1 MGIRVNPNLVPD
13 LIAGIDTVR
22 QQLNSEDLQ
31 LASGKSINAPS
42 DNPAGA
48 AALTIN
54 QAAQN
59 QTDTY
64 TSNVTDLQTKLQIGD
79 SALSSVVTALEQ
91 AISLGTEAGN
101 STLSDSNR
109 GAIATQLSGIQQ
121 QLVSLAN
128 TTSGGTFLFSGTLV
142 ETQPFALDA
151 SSPSGVDYAGNNSLQ
166 SVELSPGQNLN
177 VNVPGSQIFLNAS
190 GNVFQA
196 INQMIT
202 AIQTNNGIGTAVT
215 DLGQAAQEFNAQ
227 RQTYGTALNQ
237 LTTTGNFLA
246 SEKVQ
251 LQTQQSNIGGAD
263 LAKVTGDFSQSE
275 TAYSALLESAAKVL
289 SLPNLLTYLQ

>member
-1 MGIRVNPNLVPD
+1 MGIRVNPDQVPD
-13 LIAGIDTVR
+13 LVAGIDTVR

-54 QAAQN
+54 EAAQN

-101 STLSDSNR
+101 STLSNANR
-109 GAIATQLSGIQQ
+109 GAIANQLSGIQQ
-121 QLVSLAN
+121 QIVSLAN

-142 ETQPFALDA
+142 ETQPFTLDP
-151 SSPSGVDYAGNNSLQ
+151 SSPNGVDYAGNNSVQ
-166 SVELSPGQNLN
+166 SVELSPGQNLD
-177 VNVPGSQIFLNAS
+177 VNVPGSQIFLNPS

-196 INQMIT
+196 VNQLIA
-202 AIQTNNGIGTAVT
+202 AIQTNTNIGTAVT
-215 DLGQAAQEFNAQ
+215 NLGQAAQEFNAQ

-246 SEKVQ
+246 NEEVQ
-251 LQTQQSNIGGAD
+251 LQTQQSNIGGAN
-263 LAKVTGDFSQSE
+263 LAKVTADFSQSE

>member
-1 MGIRVNPNLVPD
+1 MGIRVNPDLVPD
-13 LIAGIDTVR
+13 LVAGIDTVR

-54 QAAQN
+54 EAAQN

-79 SALSSVVTALEQ
+79 SAMSSVVTALEQ

-101 STLSDSNR
+101 STLSDANR
-109 GAIATQLSGIQQ
+109 GAIANQLSGIQQ
-121 QLVSLAN
+121 QIVSLAN

-142 ETQPFALDA
+142 ETQPFTLDP
-151 SSPSGVDYAGNNSLQ
+151 SSPAGVDYAGNNSAQ
-166 SVELSPGQNLN
+166 SVELSPGQHLN
-177 VNVPGSQIFLNAS
+177 VNVPGSQIFLNPS

-196 INQMIT
+196 INQLIT
-202 AIQTNNGIGTAVT
+202 AIQTNSNIGTAVT
-215 DLGQAAQEFNAQ
+215 NLGQAAQEFNAQ
-227 RQTYGTALNQ
+227 RQAYGSALNQ

-246 SEKVQ
+246 NEKLQ

-263 LAKVTGDFSQSE
+263 LPKVTADFSQSE
-275 TAYSALLESAAKVL
+275 TAYNALLESAAKVL

>member
-1 MGIRVNPNLVPD
+1 MGIRVNPDQVPD
-13 LIAGIDTVR
+13 LVAGIDTVR

-54 QAAQN
+54 ETAQN

-101 STLSDSNR
+101 STLSNANR
-109 GAIATQLSGIQQ
+109 GAIANQLSGIQQ
-121 QLVSLAN
+121 QIVSLAN

-142 ETQPFALDA
+142 ETQPFTLDP
-151 SSPSGVDYAGNNSLQ
+151 SSPNGVDYAGNNSVQ
-166 SVELSPGQNLN
+166 SVELSPGQNLD
-177 VNVPGSQIFLNAS
+177 VNVPGSQIFLNPS

-196 INQMIT
+196 VNQLIA
-202 AIQTNNGIGTAVT
+202 AIQTNTNIGTAVT
-215 DLGQAAQEFNAQ
+215 NLGQAAQEFNAQ

-246 SEKVQ
+246 NEEVQ
-251 LQTQQSNIGGAD
+251 LQTQQSNIGGAN
-263 LAKVTGDFSQSE
+263 LAKVTADFSQSD

>member
-1 MGIRVNPNLVPD
+1 MGIRVNPDQVPD
-13 LIAGIDTVR
+13 LVAGIDTVR

-54 QAAQN
+54 EAAQN

-101 STLSDSNR
+101 STLSNANR
-109 GAIATQLSGIQQ
+109 GAIANQLSGIQQ
-121 QLVSLAN
+121 QIVSLAN

-142 ETQPFALDA
+142 ETQPFTLDP
-151 SSPSGVDYAGNNSLQ
+151 SSPNGVDYAGNNSVQ
-166 SVELSPGQNLN
+166 SVELSPGQNLD
-177 VNVPGSQIFLNAS
+177 VNVPGSQIFLNPS

-196 INQMIT
+196 VNQLIA
-202 AIQTNNGIGTAVT
+202 AIQTNTNIGTAVT
-215 DLGQAAQEFNAQ
+215 NLGQAAQEFNAQ

-246 SEKVQ
+246 NEEIQ
-251 LQTQQSNIGGAD
+251 LQTQQSNIGGAN
-263 LAKVTGDFSQSE
+263 LAKVTADFSQSD

>member
-1 MGIRVNPNLVPD
+1 MGIRVNPDQVPD
-13 LIAGIDTVR
+13 LVAGIDTVR

-54 QAAQN
+54 EAAQN

-101 STLSDSNR
+101 STLSNANR
-109 GAIATQLSGIQQ
+109 GAIANQLSGIQQ
-121 QLVSLAN
+121 QIVSLAN

-142 ETQPFALDA
+142 ETQPFTLDP
-151 SSPSGVDYAGNNSLQ
+151 SSPNGVDYAGNNSVQ
-166 SVELSPGQNLN
+166 SVELSPGQNLD
-177 VNVPGSQIFLNAS
+177 VNVPGSQIFLNPS

-196 INQMIT
+196 VNQLIA
-202 AIQTNNGIGTAVT
+202 AIQTNTNIGTAVT
-215 DLGQAAQEFNAQ
+215 NLGQAAQEFNAQ

-246 SEKVQ
+246 NEEVQ
-251 LQTQQSNIGGAD
+251 LQTQQSNIGGAN
-263 LAKVTGDFSQSE
+263 LAKVTADFSQSD